1 MASPDK
7 MAGPW
12 QALQREVRARDAVA
26 AIAASPE
33 SVRHL
38 AGVHFASQV
47 MIRRRFAFVV
57 IPAQGAPM
65 LLVQAVLEATARSR
79 GLIPD
84 VATYVT
90 GPIEGLAGRL
100 KERGLDRG
108 TLLVELDFLPA
119 ADAQQLASLVPD
131 ALVHDAGDL
140 FRSHRQVRLPAE
152 LEEHRRCSRAAER
165 SIQIAFSLAAGGGV
179 TEHQVYGRM
188 QDAMLTLGGG
198 VVPFLTLASG
208 AERTLDV
215 HAHPSNRVIEP
226 GDLLRVDLVGF
237 FSGLYTDM
245 ARTVVVG
252 EGTPEQRQLYRRVR
266 AVQRDVIQFLR
277 PGVTA
282 EAVYEHFLE
291 RVKAR
296 GVSFAYRYVG
306 HSVGYGVV
314 EDPVLTPG
322 VREPLR
328 PGMVLCIEVMDR
340 VPGVGSVHL
349 EDMLVLTDD
358 GPRVW
363 TDIMAADELPEMV

>member
-1 MASPDK
+1 MAS
-7 MAGPW
+7 AW
-12 QALQREVRARDAVA
+12 QALQREVQQRDAVA

-57 IPAQGAPM
+57 VPAHGTPM
-65 LLVQAVLEATARSR
+65 LVVQAVLEGTARSR

-90 GPIEGLAGRL
+90 GPIEGLAGQL
-100 KERGLDRG
+100 KERRLDRG

-131 ALVHDAGDL
+131 ARLDDAGEL
-140 FRSHRQVRLPAE
+140 FRLQRQVRLPGE

-165 SIQIAFSLAAGGGV
+165 AIQIAFSLAAGGNV
-179 TEHQVYGRM
+179 TERQVYGRM
-188 QDAMLTLGGG
+188 QDALLTLGGG
-198 VVPFLTLASG
+198 VIPFLTLASG
-208 AERTLDV
+208 AARTLDV
-215 HAHPSNRVIEP
+215 HASPSDRVIEP
-226 GDLLRVDLVGF
+226 GDLLRVDVVGF

-252 EGTPEQRQLYRRVR
+252 KGTAEQQQLYRRVR
-266 AVQRDVIQFLR
+266 AVQREVVQFLR
-277 PGVTA
+277 PGVIA
-282 EAVYEHFLE
+282 GAVYERFLE
-291 RVKAR
+291 RVKAH
-296 GVSFAYRYVG
+296 GLSFAYRYVG

-314 EDPVLTPG
+314 EDPVLTSG
-322 VREPLR
+322 AREPLL
-328 PGMVLCIEVMDR
+328 PGMVLCVEVMDR
-340 VPGVGSVHL
+340 VPGVGAVHL

-358 GPRVW
+358 GPTVW
-363 TDIMAADELPEMV
+363 TDIMAADELPEMA